1 MLLLLNILTS
11 DNVQSIGTIELLRNG
26 SFLRPC
32 DPVQWAMADPGH
44 ADRSVDV
51 KHDCRLA
58 FGSGHGKHQN
68 TLLKTHEK
76 TL

>member
-1 MLLLLNILTS
+1 MY
-11 DNVQSIGTIELLRNG
+11 
-26 SFLRPC
+26 

-58 FGSGHGKHQN
+58 FGSGHGKHEN

-76 TL
+76 TLEVNYNNIFILIFVYCTYSK